1 MIKANVKDGE
11 VRATLNG
18 ELHDIM
24 ADLCMLNDTVISKL
38 EEKSGIPAEEF
49 LKCMIGAIKLGLK
62 ENRIKEK
69 LEIKEYISDSIIKDI
84 FKNNDIR

>member
-24 ADLCMLNDTVISKL
+24 ADLCMLNDTVIKEL
-38 EEKSGIPAEEF
+38 ERKSGIPAEKF
-49 LKCMIGAIKLGLK
+49 LNLITDAIKPVLE
-62 ENRIKEK
+62 ENRIDLK
-69 LEIKEYISDSIIKDI
+69 ITI
-84 FKNNDIR
+84 